1 MLITA
6 LACLL
11 DNAWK
16 FTSKKEQSWIKV
28 DLKADPASGDMVLQ
42 VSDNGVGFDA
52 AYSGK
57 LFTAFQRL
65 HSSADFPGS
74 GLGLAIVRRVAH
86 LHGGQAWAVSAE
98 QGGASFFMAL
108 PQRADLPAPDSPPA

>member
-1 MLITA
+1 MLVTA

-16 FTSKKEQSWIKV
+16 FTSRKEQSWIQV
-28 DLKADPASGDMVLQ
+28 GLKADPASGNLVLQ
-42 VSDNGVGFDA
+42 VSDNGAGFDA
-52 AYSGK
+52 AYTGK

-74 GLGLAIVRRVAH
+74 GLGLAIVRHVAQ
-86 LHGGQAWAVSAE
+86 LHGGQAWAVSAD
-98 QGGASFFMAL
+98 QGGASFFMSL
-108 PQRADLPAPDSPPA
+108 PQGAEPPPPESLPA